1 MKIKMFIPIALVLC
15 LAFSLCAC
23 GTASNTNNTTT
34 APATTTAAAT
44 EATTTA
50 PATTAAATTAAT
62 TEAEDNDAEASF
74 TENDALELVENTYEL
89 TENNLFYVI
98 RGTYEVDGVSY
109 YAIDMR
115 KSLEYNTTYIST
127 YFVTLDG
134 SEILKGYIADEVGYI
149 GTEKPSIDVNEDN
162 AVKIVE
168 AAYDFEEGCFLT
180 YRGVEEIDGT
190 TYYVVDLRK
199 SLEVNTTYLGSYFV
213 KADGTE
219 IVDGYYEGDTAV
231 LAE

>member
-23 GTASNTNNTTT
+23 GTTANTDATTT
-34 APATTTAAAT
+34 APATTAAT

-50 PATTAAATTAAT
+50 PATTAPATTAAA
-62 TEAEDNDAEASF
+62 TEADDDATAASF
-74 TENDALELVENTYEL
+74 TEKDALELVKNTYEL
-89 TENNLFYVI
+89 SDDAYFYQP
-98 RGTYEVDGVSY
+98 RGTYEVDGVNY

-115 KSLEYNTTYIST
+115 KSLEHNTTYIST

-134 SEILKGYIADEVGYI
+134 SEILKGYIAGEVGYI
-149 GTEKPSIDVNEDN
+149 GTEKPSIEVNEDN
-162 AVKIVE
+162 AVKVVE

-180 YRGVEEIDGT
+180 YRGTEEIDGT

-213 KADGTE
+213 NADGTE
-219 IVDGYYEGDTAV
+219 IINGYYEGETPV
-231 LAE
+231 FAE